1 MILILIS
8 SDFEDSPSLFQI
20 RQPEAESSFGFSGSR
35 NGSEDTLDQ
44 VLCANFL
51 SHEAL
56 NN

>member
-44 VLCANFL
+44 VL
-51 SHEAL
+51 
-56 NN
+56 